1 MWAWGWNA
9 YGQLGDGTTI
19 DRHVPTLIRNR
30 FGFTSVSGGGLHSLG
45 RMADGTV
52 WARGWNGVGQ
62 LGDGSTTDHHR
73 PGQDRGLRRDGDR
86 CRGDVPVP
94 VGTLPPAAAVGAG
107 AFHTLAR

>member
-1 MWAWGWNA
+1 VWAWGWNA

-62 LGDGSTTDHHR
+62 LGDGSTTDHH
-73 PGQDRGLRRDGDR
+73 D
-86 CRGDVPVP
+86 PVRIGGFA
-94 VGTLPPAAAVGAG
+94 GTATVAAG
-107 AFHTLAR
+107 TSQCP